1 MRCLAQINQLPGY
14 GQYFPP
20 ECIMSLSGNL
30 KTMDLGELLQWV
42 ALGRKT
48 GALAFARNK
57 TRNYIFFQEGQIISS
72 RSNEPNKQLGHFLLF
87 QGKITETQLRRALE
101 IQAQN
106 RLLLGKILVQERSVS
121 QEDVEKALIR
131 STEEVIYDL
140 FLWDD
145 GYFRFAPNGCNIQGL
160 ILINLGLNSIIFE
173 GVRRKD
179 EWARIRSLFPSSGVV
194 LSLRADAD
202 IKSMSFTPLQKKLL
216 FLLTQKKTISEIIL
230 EVHGSDFLVSFELM
244 QLYEMGILVISE
256 IRGKPTVVKD
266 PMKFF
271 NKGMELMQSGQYVD
285 AVRVFQEILRLDPQ
299 NARADE
305 QIEIAERAICKEF
318 YAGSIPASKIPYF
331 LTPQS
336 ALARHNLSHQETF
349 VASRINGSSDVKSI
363 VMLAP
368 VREIEILQT
377 LDKLMRLSLIAL
389 K

>member
-1 MRCLAQINQLPGY
+1 
-14 GQYFPP
+14 
-20 ECIMSLSGNL
+20 MSVSGNL
-30 KTMDLGELLQWV
+30 KTMDLAELLQWV

-57 TRNYIFFQEGQIISS
+57 TRNYIFFRDGQIISS

-106 RLLLGKILVQERSVS
+106 RLLLGKILVQERFVS
-121 QEDVEKALIR
+121 QEVVEKALVK

-140 FLWDD
+140 FLWED
-145 GYFRFAPNGCNIQGL
+145 GYFRFAVNGYNVQNL
-160 ILINLGLNSIIFE
+160 ILINLELNSVIFE

-179 EWARIRSLFPSSGVV
+179 EWARIRSVFPSNGVV
-194 LSLRADAD
+194 LSLRPDAD
-202 IKSMSFTPLQKKLL
+202 IKGLVFTPLQKKLL
-216 FLLTQKKTISEIIL
+216 FLLTLKKTISEIIL
-230 EVHGSDFLVSFELM
+230 ELHGSDFLVSFELL
-244 QLYEMGILVISE
+244 QLYEMGILAISE
-256 IRGKPTVVKD
+256 IRGKPTVAKD

-271 NKGMELMQSGQYVD
+271 KKGMELMQNGRYSD
-285 AVRVFQEILRLDPQ
+285 AVRIFQEILRLDPQ

-318 YAGSIPASKIPYF
+318 YAGSMQASKTPYF
-331 LTPQS
+331 LVPQS
-336 ALARHNLSHQETF
+336 TLARHNLSNQEAF

-377 LDKLMRLSLIAL
+377 LDKLMKLNLIAL

>member
-14 GQYFPP
+14 GQYFLP

-57 TRNYIFFQEGQIISS
+57 TRNYIFFQDGQIISS

-145 GYFRFAPNGCNIQGL
+145 GYFRFAPNVCNIQGL

-194 LSLRADAD
+194 LSLRPDAD

-244 QLYEMGILVISE
+244 QLCE

-271 NKGMELMQSGQYVD
+271 NKGMELIQNGQYVD
-285 AVRVFQEILRLDPQ
+285 AVRVFQEILRLEPQ
-299 NARADE
+299 NTRADE

-318 YAGSIPASKIPYF
+318 YAGSIPASKIPYY
-331 LTPQS
+331 LVPQS
-336 ALARHNLSHQETF
+336 ALTRHNLSHQETF
-349 VASRINGSSDVKSI
+349 VASRINGFSDVKSI

>member
-1 MRCLAQINQLPGY
+1 MPEY
-14 GQYFPP
+14 GRRIVP
-20 ECIMSLSGNL
+20 ERIMSVSGNL
-30 KTMDLGELLQWV
+30 KTMDLAELLQWV

-57 TRNYIFFQEGQIISS
+57 TRNYIFFRDGQIISS

-87 QGKITETQLRRALE
+87 QGKITEAQLRRALE

-121 QEDVEKALIR
+121 KEDVEKAQIR

-140 FLWDD
+140 FLWED
-145 GYFRFAPNGCNIQGL
+145 GYFRFAVNGYNLQDL
-160 ILINLGLNSIIFE
+160 ILINLELNSIIFE

-179 EWARIRSLFPSSGVV
+179 EWARIRSVFPSNGVV
-194 LSLRADAD
+194 LSLRPDAD
-202 IKSMSFTPLQKKLL
+202 IKGLVLTPLQKKLL
-216 FLLTQKKTISEIIL
+216 FLLTLKKTISEIIL
-230 EVHGSDFLVSFELM
+230 ELHGSDFLVSFELM
-244 QLYEMGILVISE
+244 QLYETGVLEISE

-266 PMKFF
+266 PMKFL
-271 NKGMELMQSGQYVD
+271 NRGMELMQDQRYSD
-285 AVRVFQEILRLDPQ
+285 AVRIFLEVLRLDPQ
-299 NARADE
+299 NTRADE

-318 YAGSIPASKIPYF
+318 YEGSIPASKIPYF
-331 LTPQS
+331 LVPQS
-336 ALARHNLSHQETF
+336 ALARHKLSHQEAF

-377 LDKLMRLSLIAL
+377 MDKLMKLNLIAL